1 MKSIKTLKKTS
12 LLISTFAAAAL
23 LCGCAGPTS
32 RTSKYMSAA
41 VTPPASPPPGKALVF
56 IQRPKALLES
66 KVYTA
71 IWDSTNLIADLG
83 NGHSVAYVCEPGQHY
98 FMNLSA
104 DSPACVEA
112 QLLPDQT
119 YDLCV
124 VNMPIRLKPVLKSD
138 SMQQQIAD
146 WTSRNHWVA
155 PGSTAEGYEQR
166 KQVIIRRVLDEF
178 ISGKRHGH
186 LQYMAAEDH
195 R

>member
-12 LLISTFAAAAL
+12 ILVSTFAAAAL

-41 VTPPASPPPGKALVF
+41 VTPPASPPPGKALVC
-56 IQRPKALLES
+56 IHRPKALLES
-66 KVYTA
+66 KMYTA

-104 DSPACVEA
+104 DWPACVQA
-112 QLLPDQT
+112 PLLPDKT
-119 YDLCV
+119 YDLWID
-124 VNMPIRLKPVLKSD
+124 NMPIRIKPVQKSD
-138 SMQQQIAD
+138 AMQQQIAE
-146 WTSRNHWVA
+146 WTKKDRWVA

-166 KQVIIRRVLDEF
+166 KQEIIRKVLGEF
-178 ISGKRHGH
+178 ISGKRH